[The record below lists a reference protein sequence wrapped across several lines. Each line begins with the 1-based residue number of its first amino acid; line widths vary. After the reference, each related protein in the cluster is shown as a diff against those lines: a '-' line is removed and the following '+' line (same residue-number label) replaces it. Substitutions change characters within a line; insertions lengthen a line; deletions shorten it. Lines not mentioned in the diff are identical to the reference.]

1 MARKYDL
8 ISELYNRTCKTVVS
22 NPQNWQ
28 AFLASACRNYKLRY
42 DEQLLVYAQRPDAT
56 AVLEIEQWNKIFG
69 RWVNRGARGIA
80 VFADE
85 NRSRQRLTH
94 YFDISDTHESRYSR
108 TVPIWNMRQEYEADV
123 IETLESTFGEIENK
137 SSLAEAIM
145 GAARNAAEDN
155 IPDYLQDLYY
165 ATEGSSFE
173 EVEEDIVAFIY
184 KNVVTNSVAYMM
196 MSRLGVDTDGYFEL
210 DDFRDVTNFNTQETL
225 NALGFATSD
234 IAEMGLTEIS
244 KTITALNRQNRII
257 VGQDRNEYN
266 KVENNDERSLD
277 NERTDLHDGG
287 RLQPSEPETSTAA
300 GSDVG
305 RYAQMRREFLKE
317 HHRVLYYNLLTRGEL
332 TQHLAEVE
340 QRASKMEKTI
350 LSQMAQKEGVTE
362 QMKAEDMMKWVRL
375 MNSLRNS
382 AQEIVKAEVI
392 FA

>member
-1 MARKYDL
+1 M
-8 ISELYNRTCKTVVS
+8 
-22 NPQNWQ
+22 
-28 AFLASACRNYKLRY
+28 
-42 DEQLLVYAQRPDAT
+42 
-56 AVLEIEQWNKIFG
+56 
-69 RWVNRGARGIA
+69 
-80 VFADE
+80 
-85 NRSRQRLTH
+85 
-94 YFDISDTHESRYSR
+94 
-108 TVPIWNMRQEYEADV
+108 
-123 IETLESTFGEIENK
+123 
-137 SSLAEAIM
+137 
-145 GAARNAAEDN
+145 
-155 IPDYLQDLYY
+155 
-165 ATEGSSFE
+165 
-173 EVEEDIVAFIY
+173 AFIY

-287 RLQPSEPETSTAA
+287 RLQTSEPETSTAA
-300 GSDVG
+300 GRD
-305 RYAQMRREFLKE
+305 AELRECLKE
-317 HHRVLYYNLLTRGEL
+317 QHRVLYYNLLTRGEL

-340 QRASKMEKTI
+340 QRASKMEETI

-375 MNSLRNS
+375 MNSLRSS